1 LQGDEIWTGDGHVGS
16 PMSVSLHA
24 TVCQDTDM
32 VNTPPQVGYALKQ
45 AQSLLHVRMDEALKP
60 LHLTVSQ
67 YSCLHHLRREP
78 GISAAALARAT
89 FVTRQSMNAMLQQL
103 IDRDL
108 VTRPSRAD
116 TGRALPTMLTAA
128 GADALDAAQ
137 NLVDGVDQRML
148 ASLSATESAA
158 LARGLAACV
167 SSLAG

>member
-1 LQGDEIWTGDGHVGS
+1 
-16 PMSVSLHA
+16 
-24 TVCQDTDM
+24 M
-32 VNTPPQVGYALKQ
+32 VNTPPQVGYALKH
-45 AQSLLHVRMDEALKP
+45 AQSVLHLRMEEVLRP

-108 VTRPSRAD
+108 VTRPSRAES
-116 TGRALPTMLTAA
+116 GRALPTMLTVA
-128 GADALDAAQ
+128 GVASLDAAQ
-137 NLVDGVDQRML
+137 KLVDGVEQRML
-148 ASLSATESAA
+148 VGLSATETAA

-167 SSLAG
+167 DSLEREVFPGPALNRGEE

>member
-1 LQGDEIWTGDGHVGS
+1 
-16 PMSVSLHA
+16 
-24 TVCQDTDM
+24 M
-32 VNTPPQVGYALKQ
+32 VNTPPQVGYVLKQ
-45 AQSLLHVRMDEALKP
+45 AQSLLHLRMEEALRP

-108 VTRPSRAD
+108 VARPSRAES
-116 TGRALPTMLTAA
+116 GRALPTRLTPV
-128 GADALDAAQ
+128 GAHALDAAQ
-137 NLVDGVDQRML
+137 QLVDAVEQRML
-148 ASLSATESAA
+148 AGLSTPERAA

-167 SSLAG
+167 DSLDG